1 MSPLTSET
9 ALAQSYA
16 ECERIARASE
26 RDLWLAALFTPERLR
41 PHLHALAAFAHETG
55 RIGERV
61 REPLAGEMRLAW
73 WRETLEGTR
82 AEEAAGNPVAAA
94 LIDTMAKFALP
105 VALVSE
111 RLLALTFD
119 VYDDPMASLAELEAY
134 GRATAGALIAMS
146 AQVLAEGRDPGA
158 QTASEAAGAGL
169 ALTRALLDFA
179 ASGRAERLP
188 GDLLARHG
196 VAAVPPRAGQDE
208 APLRAALAELAA
220 AAEVRFDEA
229 EAGLARLPS
238 ALAPAFGMLATARL
252 DLRRWRRGGARGF
265 VAASPWRR
273 QWALWLWLRR
283 R

>member
-1 MSPLTSET
+1 MSEA

-16 ECERIARASE
+16 ECERLARANE
-26 RDLWLAALFTPERLR
+26 RDLWLAALFAPERLR
-41 PHLHALAAFAHETG
+41 RHLHALAAFAYETG

-73 WRETLEGTR
+73 WREALEGQR

-94 LIDTMAKFALP
+94 LIDTMAQFALP
-105 VALVSE
+105 VAPVAE
-111 RLLALTFD
+111 MLLALTFD
-119 VYDDPMASLAELEAY
+119 VYDDAMGSLAELEAY
-134 GRATAGALIAMS
+134 GRATAGALIAMG
-146 AQVLAEGRDPGA
+146 ARVLAEGRDPGA
-158 QTASEAAGAGL
+158 QAASEAAGAAL

-179 ASGRAERLP
+179 ASGLTQRLP

-196 VAAVPPRAGQDE
+196 VAAVPSRVGQDD
-208 APLRAALAELAA
+208 APSRAALAELAA
-220 AAEVRFDEA
+220 AAESRFDEA

-238 ALAPAFGMLATARL
+238 ALAPAFGLLATARL
-252 DLRRWRRGGARGF
+252 DLRRWRGGGARRF